1 MRLFPGSWRRVACR
15 ELLNKDQ
22 MGRLITGQEST
33 RPGEDN
39 NSPAAQDSKR
49 EAGQRL
55 GSRSGHC
62 VANGIMASGLL
73 A

>member
-1 MRLFPGSWRRVACR
+1 MRLFPGPWRRVACR

-33 RPGEDN
+33 RPRGKIITA
-39 NSPAAQDSKR
+39 PTAQDSKR

-55 GSRSGHC
+55 GK
-62 VANGIMASGLL
+62 LL
-73 A
+73 RAQHG